1 MGLFLSLDETDS
13 EGKFLRNTV
22 VNADAIVRF
31 HAIGSEHCLLL
42 MQSFPSESIYV
53 AGSLKDVLESIIS
66 NSLPPTRAPGR

>member
-1 MGLFLSLDETDS
+1 MAAFLSFSETDS

-31 HAIGSEHCLLL
+31 HAIGAEHCLLL

-53 AGSLKDVLESIIS
+53 AGSLKDVFESIIS
-66 NSLPPTRAPGR
+66 NSLPPMRAPGR

>member
-1 MGLFLSLDETDS
+1 MAIFLSLNETDS

-22 VNADAIVRF
+22 VNADAIVSV
-31 HAIGSEHCLLL
+31 HAIGAEHCLLL
-42 MQSFPSESIYV
+42 MQSYPSESIYV